1 MAAIH
6 NFSSIPNPNSKI
18 SPNSSSNYLSQSLKS
33 PEIHH
38 KSNKIASKTRIPTSI
53 SSISPKISS
62 NLIRSSLSSSPQL
75 EFDIVIIGAGI
86 IGLTIARQFLKESN
100 YTVAI
105 IDSSVPLASGATGAG
120 QGYIWMA
127 GKTPGTAMWELG
139 VKSKKLWENLS
150 NEIRDQGMSPLEELG
165 WKKTGSLLI
174 GKTAEEKEML
184 RERVEK
190 YGNGGVRVEFLS
202 RNELSAKEPLV
213 DVGEEGSAAF
223 LPDDCQ
229 IDAARAVEFIQ
240 KENRGFGLRYREFF
254 NDAFVDVIRSGSGE
268 IEGVRTSKNSLYCK
282 ESVVVAAGSW
292 SGDLMKNIVEKFG
305 IVLDVPVKPRKG
317 HLLVIEN
324 FNSVRLNHGLMEVGY
339 MDHRIVAPTDSGVV
353 DYSHTMSISMTA
365 NLDGMGNLVLGSS
378 RQFAGFDTTIDE
390 SIVDQIWK
398 RAGEYLPILRDVS
411 LVDIAKSRKVRVGL
425 RPYMPDGKPIICPV
439 PGVPKALLA
448 AGHEG
453 VGLTVALGTA
463 EMVFDMVFGS
473 PGKHDYSAF
482 SFEGR

>member
-1 MAAIH
+1 MAAIQ

-38 KSNKIASKTRIPTSI
+38 KSNKIASKTRITT
-53 SSISPKISS
+53 SISPKISS

-86 IGLTIARQFLKESN
+86 IGLTIARQFLKGSN

-105 IDSSVPLASGATGAG
+105 IDSSVPLACGATGAG
-120 QGYIWMA
+120 QGDS
-127 GKTPGTAMWELG
+127 MWELG
-139 VKSKKLWENLS
+139 VKSKKLWENFS

-174 GKTAEEKEML
+174 GRTAEEKEML

-190 YGNGGVRVEFLS
+190 YANGGVRVEFLS
-202 RNELSAKEPLV
+202 RNELSAKETLV

-254 NDAFVDVIRSGSGE
+254 NDAFVDVIRNGNGE

-282 ESVVVAAGSW
+282 ESVVVAVGSW

-324 FNSVRLNHGLMEVGY
+324 LNSVRLNHGLMEVGY

-353 DYSHTMSISMTA
+353 DYSHTI
-365 NLDGMGNLVLGSS
+365 S

-398 RAGEYLPILRDVS
+398 RAGEYLPILRDVSDVNYGRFTMIS

-463 EMVFDMVFGS
+463 EMVFDTVFGN
-473 PGKHDYSAF
+473 PGKHDYTAF